1 MSDENHSGDDRALL
15 PFEGEGES
23 GRLIRRQWHDGRWF
37 FSVVDVVGV
46 LTDSPSPRQYWYDMK
61 KRIQDEG
68 FRELSAK
75 C

>member
-1 MSDENHSGDDRALL
+1 MANDGQQDLGGL
-15 PFEGEGES
+15 IPFTEDG

-37 FSVVDVVGV
+37 ISGIDVVGL
-46 LTDSPSPRQYWYDMK
+46 LTDSATPRQYWYDMK
-61 KRIQDEG
+61 TRIQDEG